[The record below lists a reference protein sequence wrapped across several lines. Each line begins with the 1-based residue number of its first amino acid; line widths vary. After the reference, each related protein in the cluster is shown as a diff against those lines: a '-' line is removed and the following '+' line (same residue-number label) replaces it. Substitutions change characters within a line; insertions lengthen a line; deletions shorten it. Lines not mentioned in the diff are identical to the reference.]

1 MGGGASAVRDMEE
14 IVACTFLIGKA
25 IAAVS
30 FPGKCMVV
38 RWPWRI
44 DIPYAGI
51 LGEAGSG
58 LSEGLHGVGRYV

>member
-30 FPGKCMVV
+30 FPGKIFYRRHLLPCCGTI
-38 RWPWRI
+38 RSTTN
-44 DIPYAGI
+44 
-51 LGEAGSG
+51 GSAA
-58 LSEGLHGVGRYV
+58 LMH